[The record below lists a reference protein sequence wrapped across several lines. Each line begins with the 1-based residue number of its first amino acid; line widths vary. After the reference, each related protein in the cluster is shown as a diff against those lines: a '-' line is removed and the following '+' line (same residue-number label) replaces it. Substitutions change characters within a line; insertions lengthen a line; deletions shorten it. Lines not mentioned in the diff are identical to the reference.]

1 LTQNSRRI
9 AAFLKSETPSETQ
22 AKIVYGVIRKV
33 IDPVLKIHELLV
45 LLPRETAEPQVF
57 FMLGDCFGRKGRRL
71 PASVILT
78 NLLSSYEYR
87 VEDVLRT
94 EMSQQELPDLK
105 AALQGFKPGGS
116 VLGLAFADR
125 DNPLSWAVLAH
136 EYGHAIDD
144 TRDIAYQIVHG
155 KKPTAGRTA
164 DDWNLKVKWTSEVF
178 ADFVAARVL
187 GPASLIPILFVEMA
201 RARLNNPPAGRQFLS
216 HPPTPVRLRL
226 TREYL
231 AAMHVSTAD
240 FEEVFEVYEFDYA
253 RKLRALGRKEKDNKE
268 RNREAA
274 EALLLPLI
282 SKIASSVNSLR
293 VQPFSENNADR
304 AKTLQRKLQLG
315 LPVSSVRQSTDREIL
330 ARLNSLSDKSS
341 TRKVYTALRELNELP
356 ATSSEIIAAG
366 WLYKLSSLRDCLLQ
380 SFPGQRASLG
390 VYGEYLER
398 TDALLLKSLELAAV
412 QAEMSLPA
420 GSRKDAPFG
429 N

>member
-1 LTQNSRRI
+1 MSDKPKRRPASSGLERRRLLFLLAEALEKLSRLHRILERQRTLVEAEYKRSEYTNVIDTLVNVLASFTQLLTQNSRRI

-201 RARLNNPPAGRQFLS
+201 RARLNTPPADRQFLS

-253 RKLRALGRKEKDNKE
+253 RKLRALGRKEQDNKE
-268 RNREAA
+268 RNREA
-274 EALLLPLI
+274 
-282 SKIASSVNSLR
+282 
-293 VQPFSENNADR
+293 
-304 AKTLQRKLQLG
+304 G
-315 LPVSSVRQSTDREIL
+315 
-330 ARLNSLSDKSS
+330 
-341 TRKVYTALRELNELP
+341 
-356 ATSSEIIAAG
+356 
-366 WLYKLSSLRDCLLQ
+366 
-380 SFPGQRASLG
+380 
-390 VYGEYLER
+390 
-398 TDALLLKSLELAAV
+398 
-412 QAEMSLPA
+412 
-420 GSRKDAPFG
+420 
-429 N
+429 